1 MSPEFK
7 SLKIYPCYSG
17 CTYDAGP
24 VCMASNDFMGGP
36 CAGYQLHCE
45 PVAIYTMRRPGTLAN
60 EGLLSRFISV
70 CHVSLGRQA
79 VVFSRW
85 HSQLQQFQGEVP
97 LGPAPPLPA
106 PPRPALQPLAPLQ
119 QWFKVLPSSLPK
131 TTPKP
136 FSGRAASRLHQESS
150 LSGKDRF
157 SGS

>member
-1 MSPEFK
+1 MSPELK

-85 HSQLQQFQGEVP
+85 HSQLQQFQGEVS

-106 PPRPALQPLAPLQ
+106 PPRPPSNPWRRFNSGLRFYLQAYLKRLRSHFLA
-119 QWFKVLPSSLPK
+119 VLHLDCIKSP
-131 TTPKP
+131 
-136 FSGRAASRLHQESS
+136 A
-150 LSGKDRF
+150 
-157 SGS
+157 